1 MRKGGG
7 NIRSREPRPL
17 LFEYMEKNILEETA
31 NAILQ
36 RKTELKIGDR
46 TFQVA
51 PPTIATL
58 IEVSTRV
65 AKMDFD
71 EPQEEETQLNYV
83 LRNAR
88 KAKSIPEVLALLILG
103 EQKAFAPET
112 WTTKITRWLRLEPK
126 SAFEELAHQLAT
138 QHTPEELMQAF
149 VEVLSK
155 MEVESF
161 FAISTFL
168 KKVNVMNTKKK
179 VD

>member
-1 MRKGGG
+1 
-7 NIRSREPRPL
+7 
-17 LFEYMEKNILEETA
+17 MEKNILEETA

-65 AKMDFD
+65 AKMEFD

-112 WTTKITRWLRLEPK
+112 WTTKIARWLQLEPK

-138 QHTPEELMQAF
+138 QHTPDELLEGF
-149 VEVLSK
+149 VGILSK

-168 KKVNVMNTKKK
+168 KKVNVVNTKKK

>member
-7 NIRSREPRPL
+7 NTRSREPRSL

-31 NAILQ
+31 KAILQ
-36 RKTELKIGDR
+36 RETTIKIGKD
-46 TFQVA
+46 TYQVA

-58 IEVSTRV
+58 IEVSSRI

-88 KAKSIPEVLALLILG
+88 KAKCISEILALLILG
-103 EQKAFAPET
+103 EQKAFTPET
-112 WTTKITRWLRLEPK
+112 WTTKIARLFRLEPRK
-126 SAFEELAHQLAT
+126 AFDQLTRKISTHYTPDELL
-138 QHTPEELMQAF
+138 EGF
-149 VEVLSK
+149 VGILSK

-168 KKVNVMNTKKK
+168 KKVNVVNTKKK

>member
-1 MRKGGG
+1 
-7 NIRSREPRPL
+7 
-17 LFEYMEKNILEETA
+17 MEKNILEETA

-36 RKTELKIGDR
+36 RETTIKIGKD
-46 TFQVA
+46 TYQVA
-51 PPTIATL
+51 PPTIAPL
-58 IEVSTRV
+58 IEVSARI

-71 EPQEEETQLNYV
+71 EPQEETQLNYV

-88 KAKSIPEVLALLILG
+88 KANCISEILALLILG

-112 WTTKITRWLRLEPK
+112 WTNKIARWLRLEPRK
-126 SAFEELAHQLAT
+126 AFDQLTRKIATHYTPDELL
-138 QHTPEELMQAF
+138 EGF
-149 VEVLSK
+149 VGILSK

-168 KKVNVMNTKKK
+168 QKVNVMNTKKK

>member
-1 MRKGGG
+1 
-7 NIRSREPRPL
+7 
-17 LFEYMEKNILEETA
+17 MEKNILEDTA

-65 AKMDFD
+65 AKMEFD
-71 EPQEEETQLNYV
+71 EPQEETQLNYV

-112 WTTKITRWLRLEPK
+112 WTTKIARWLRLEPK

-168 KKVNVMNTKKK
+168 RRVNVIEPKKK

>member
-1 MRKGGG
+1 
-7 NIRSREPRPL
+7 
-17 LFEYMEKNILEETA
+17 ME
-31 NAILQ
+31 
-36 RKTELKIGDR
+36 
-46 TFQVA
+46 
-51 PPTIATL
+51 
-58 IEVSTRV
+58 
-65 AKMDFD
+65 FD

-88 KAKSIPEVLALLILG
+88 KAKSIPEILALLILG
-103 EQKAFAPET
+103 EQKAFSPET
-112 WTTKITRWLRLEPK
+112 WTTKIVRWLRLEPK
-126 SAFEELAHQLAT
+126 SAFEELTYQLET

-168 KKVNVMNTKKK
+168 RRVNVIEPKKK

>member
-1 MRKGGG
+1 MRRGGG
-7 NIRSREPRPL
+7 NTRSREPRPL

-31 NAILQ
+31 KAILQ
-36 RKTELKIGDR
+36 RETTIKIGKD
-46 TFQVA
+46 TYQVA

-58 IEVSTRV
+58 IEVSARI
-65 AKMDFD
+65 AKLDFD

-112 WTTKITRWLRLEPK
+112 WTTKIARWLRLEPK

-168 KKVNVMNTKKK
+168 RRVNVIEPKKK

>member
-1 MRKGGG
+1 M
-7 NIRSREPRPL
+7 NTH
-17 LFEYMEKNILEETA
+17 EEVA

-36 RKTELKIGDR
+36 RKTELKIGEKK
-46 TFQVA
+46 FQVA

-58 IEVSTRV
+58 IEVSVRV

-71 EPQEEETQLNYV
+71 EPQEETQLNYV

-112 WTTKITRWLRLEPK
+112 WTTKIARWLRLEPK
-126 SAFEELAHQLAT
+126 SAFEELTHQLAT

-155 MEVESF
+155 MEIESF

-168 KKVNVMNTKKK
+168 RRVNVIEPKKK
-179 VD
+179 VEN